1 MKNRQIPVY
10 VFTGML
16 ESGKTRF
23 IQGTLEDDR
32 FNTGEKTLLLVCEEG
47 EEEYN
52 PSAFYGQN
60 VHIKTI
66 EDKSEMTSENLDK
79 WVKEIHGERVM
90 IEYNGMWLMNEL
102 FDAMP
107 ENWVVYQVIFI
118 ADSDTFSAYN
128 ANMRSL
134 IYDKISVCELAA
146 FNRFPKNADKT
157 EFHKI
162 VRGISRRCEIV
173 YDYDDGTSEFDDI
186 EDPLPFDVNADV
198 IEVADRDFALLYR
211 DITENMDTY
220 NGKTVKFKGICA
232 VNKRLPDGIFICGR
246 HIMTCCV
253 EDISYCGLI
262 VKWQG
267 SDTVSNRDWVWLTAR
282 VEVRFNK
289 LYGRKGPVLNAV
301 AVEKAEPPEEQVA
314 TFY

>member
-157 EFHKI
+157 ALFLRKTQTKSMDI
-162 VRGISRRCEIV
+162 YCE
-173 YDYDDGTSEFDDI
+173 
-186 EDPLPFDVNADV
+186 L
-198 IEVADRDFALLYR
+198 
-211 DITENMDTY
+211 
-220 NGKTVKFKGICA
+220 C
-232 VNKRLPDGIFICGR
+232 
-246 HIMTCCV
+246 
-253 EDISYCGLI
+253 
-262 VKWQG
+262 
-267 SDTVSNRDWVWLTAR
+267 
-282 VEVRFNK
+282 
-289 LYGRKGPVLNAV
+289 
-301 AVEKAEPPEEQVA
+301 
-314 TFY
+314 